1 MPFCGQ
7 GLKKLPIIAF
17 LDFSCRLS
25 ILPSGNS
32 SEAMTDQA
40 KILVV
45 DDSADI
51 VENLVDLLEA
61 KGYAVATAGTGVAAL
76 AQIELEQPDLVLLD
90 VKMPNMTGYEVC
102 RKIRENP
109 ATVFLPVVML
119 TGVDANV
126 ERINGIEAGADDFL
140 SKPPN
145 HPELLARVRSL
156 IRIKQLHDTVRAQMD
171 QLSEWNKTL
180 ETRVREQVGQLERLE
195 RLKRFFSPHLA
206 ELIVKGGAEDPLKS
220 HRRQISVVFIDLR
233 GFTAFAET
241 NEPEEVM
248 DVLWEFH
255 AELGPLI
262 LKHEGTL
269 ERFTGDGMIV
279 FFNDPV
285 LVPNPEERAVRMAVA
300 MRDRVATLQT
310 KWANRGY
317 TLGMGAGITA
327 GYTTIGAIGFEGRRD
342 YAAIGTVPNL
352 AARLCDQA
360 RPGQIL
366 ISQRLYG
373 VVESLV
379 EAESVGELSF
389 KGFHRPLQTY
399 NILRLRA

>member
-1 MPFCGQ
+1 
-7 GLKKLPIIAF
+7 
-17 LDFSCRLS
+17 
-25 ILPSGNS
+25 
-32 SEAMTDQA
+32 MTNQA
-40 KILVV
+40 KILIV
-45 DDSADI
+45 DDEADI
-51 VENLVDLLEA
+51 VEVLADLIEA
-61 KGYAVATAGTGVAAL
+61 KGYAVSTAATGPEAL
-76 AQIELEQPDLVLLD
+76 AQIEREQPDLVLLD
-90 VKMPNMTGYEVC
+90 VMMPDMTGYEVC
-102 RKIRENP
+102 RKIRQNP

-119 TGVDANV
+119 TAMDANV

-140 SKPPN
+140 SKPPS
-145 HPELLARVRSL
+145 HLELLARVRSL
-156 IRIKQLHDTVRAQMD
+156 IRIKQLHDTVQAQMG
-171 QLSEWNKTL
+171 QLSEWSKTL
-180 ETRVREQVGQLERLE
+180 ETRVQEQVAQLARLE
-195 RLKRFFSPHLA
+195 RLKRFFSPQLA
-206 ELIVKGGAEDPLKS
+206 ELIVTGDAEDPLKS
-220 HRRQISVVFIDLR
+220 HRRQISVVFNDLR
-233 GFTAFAET
+233 GFTNFAET

-248 DVLWEFH
+248 DVLWEYH

-269 ERFTGDGMIV
+269 ERFTGDGMMV

-317 TLGMGAGITA
+317 TLGFGAGITA
-327 GYTTIGAIGFEGRRD
+327 GYATIGAIGFEGRRD

-366 ISQRLYG
+366 ISQRLYSA
-373 VVESLV
+373 VESLV
-379 EAESVGELSF
+379 EAESVGALSF
-389 KGFHRPLQTY
+389 KGIHRPLQTY

>member
-1 MPFCGQ
+1 
-7 GLKKLPIIAF
+7 
-17 LDFSCRLS
+17 
-25 ILPSGNS
+25 
-32 SEAMTDQA
+32 MTDQA

-51 VENLVDLLEA
+51 VAALVDLLESR
-61 KGYAVATAGTGVAAL
+61 GYVVCVACNGAEAL
-76 AQIELEQPDLVLLD
+76 AQIEREQPDLVLLD
-90 VKMPNMTGYEVC
+90 VVMPNMTGYEVC

-109 ATVFLPVVML
+109 ATMFLPVMML

-156 IRIKQLHDTVRAQMD
+156 IRIKRLHDTVQAQMH
-171 QLSEWNKTL
+171 QLSELNQTL

-206 ELIVKGGAEDPLKS
+206 ELIVNGGAEDPLKS
-220 HRRQISVVFIDLR
+220 HRGRISVVFIDLR
-233 GFTAFAET
+233 GFTTFAEA

-248 DVLWEFH
+248 DVLAEFH
-255 AELGPLI
+255 SELGPLI
-262 LKHEGTL
+262 LKYEGTL

-285 LVPNPEERAVRMAVA
+285 TVPNPEERAVRMAIA
-300 MRDRVATLQT
+300 MRDRVAALQSR
-310 KWANRGY
+310 WANRGY
-317 TLGMGAGITA
+317 LLGLGAGITV

-366 ISQRLYG
+366 VSQRLYS
-373 VVESLV
+373 VVEPLV
-379 EAESVGELSF
+379 EAESLGQVSF
-389 KGFHRPLQTY
+389 KGFQRPLHIY
-399 NILRLRA
+399 NLIRLRA

>member
-1 MPFCGQ
+1 
-7 GLKKLPIIAF
+7 
-17 LDFSCRLS
+17 
-25 ILPSGNS
+25 
-32 SEAMTDQA
+32 MTDQA
-40 KILVV
+40 KILII

-51 VENLVDLLEA
+51 VEILADLLRA
-61 KGYAVATAGTGVAAL
+61 NGYEICTAGTGAEAL
-76 AQIELEQPDLVLLD
+76 AQIEGEEPDLVLLD
-90 VKMPNMTGYEVC
+90 VMMPNMTGYEVC

-109 ATVFLPVVML
+109 ATVFLPVIML
-119 TGVDANV
+119 TGMDANV
-126 ERINGIEAGADDFL
+126 ERIKGIEAGADDFL
-140 SKPPN
+140 TKPPN

-156 IRIKQLHDTVRAQMD
+156 IRIKQLHDTVQAQMR
-171 QLSEWNKTL
+171 QLSEWSKTL
-180 ETRVREQVGQLERLE
+180 EMRVQQQVAQLERLE
-195 RLKRFFSPHLA
+195 RLKRFFSPQLA
-206 ELIVKGGAEDPLKS
+206 ELIIAGGAEDPLKS

-233 GFTAFAET
+233 GFTSFAET

-248 DVLWEFH
+248 DVLWEYH

-262 LKHEGTL
+262 VKHEGTL
-269 ERFTGDGMIV
+269 ERFTGDGMMV

-317 TLGMGAGITA
+317 TLGFGAGITA
-327 GYTTIGAIGFEGRRD
+327 GYATIGGIGFEGRRD

-352 AARLCDQA
+352 AARLCDHA

-366 ISQRLYG
+366 VSQRLYSAVG
-373 VVESLV
+373 PLV
-379 EAESVGELSF
+379 DVESVGELPF

-399 NILRLRA
+399 NLLGFRA

>member
-1 MPFCGQ
+1 
-7 GLKKLPIIAF
+7 
-17 LDFSCRLS
+17 
-25 ILPSGNS
+25 
-32 SEAMTDQA
+32 MTDQA

-61 KGYAVATAGTGVAAL
+61 KGYAVATAGTGVEAL

-90 VKMPNMTGYEVC
+90 VMMPNMTGYEVC

-119 TGVDANV
+119 TGADANV

-156 IRIKQLHDTVRAQMD
+156 IRIKQLHDTVQAQLD

-180 ETRVREQVGQLERLE
+180 ETRVQEQVKQLERLE

-310 KWANRGY
+310 KWTNRGY
-317 TLGMGAGITA
+317 TLGMGAGITS

-360 RPGQIL
+360 HPGQIL
-366 ISQRLYG
+366 VSQRLYS